1 MFGIVDLLSRS
12 DLTSGAAVARLL
24 LALFAGGLIGFE
36 REMRRQTAGLRTHI
50 LICLG
55 STLLTL
61 LSVWMAQTFGAAN
74 RGTDTTRIAAGIVS
88 GIGFLGAGAIV
99 KIGNNMKGLTTA
111 ASIWGVS
118 AIGMAIG
125 GGMWIPAMAAL
136 ALMLVTLA
144 ILEPV
149 ERHFFPADRVKLLQI
164 WYDESTANRKRI
176 GEVLEAHKI
185 SLHSVDAF
193 QSVTKKQTR
202 INMLVRVP
210 LDADIEKLFKELRGT
225 GKVVKIKMMENY

>member
-1 MFGIVDLLSRS
+1 MILDLATSR
-12 DLTSGAAVARLL
+12 DVTTIAAALRLGMAL
-24 LALFAGGLIGFE
+24 LAGGLIGLE
-36 REMRRQTAGLRTHI
+36 REVRRQAAGLRTHI

-55 STLLTL
+55 ACLLML
-61 LSVWMAQTFGAAN
+61 LSIWIPQAFGLEK
-74 RGTDTTRIAAGIVS
+74 GDPGRIAAQVVS
-88 GIGFLGAGAIV
+88 GIGFLGAGAFI
-99 KIGNNMKGLTTA
+99 KIGNNVKGLTTA
-111 ASIWGVS
+111 ASIWVVA
-118 AIGMAIG
+118 AIGLAIG
-125 GGMWIPAMAAL
+125 AGMYGPAVIAL
-136 ALMLVTLA
+136 GTALLVLTVLDN
-144 ILEPV
+144 V
-149 ERHFFPADRVKLLQI
+149 ERRFFPADRVKLLQI

-210 LDADIEKLFKELRGT
+210 LDVDIEKLFKELRGT